1 MIQNSDP
8 TAAVH
13 LLKNHI
19 VHTHAKDGIHIKKC
33 NPEMIYT
40 AFAKG
45 GIKQLTAKTGDLF
58 KETPLGQGGINWKE
72 YIQALRDIGY
82 KGFLTIEREVGE
94 NPISDIASAIKFLNK
109 IL

>member
-1 MIQNSDP
+1 
-8 TAAVH
+8 
-13 LLKNHI
+13 
-19 VHTHAKDGIHIKKC
+19 
-33 NPEMIYT
+33 MIYT